1 MQATRGEV
9 LVVDDDPDVLGL
21 VEAVL
26 LAEGFVVRTAATS
39 TEAIASVRAD
49 RPNVVLLDLMLAD
62 SDGLDVLTEIHA
74 LADVPVVLLT
84 GRGAEADRVLGLRMG
99 AEDYIVKPFSPA
111 ELVARID
118 TILRRVSQRP
128 GSRPLKFGALCL
140 DLDSREVLVD
150 GNLIATT
157 AKEFDLLAYLA
168 SSPRQVLSRNRS
180 GPHPRSG
187 RTRRPSPSTCAACGS
202 RSRATPSGRAG
213 SSPCGGSATASTPE
227 HPAPLHVGTTAS
239 GRGRVDESW
248 AGDSTRPPKR
258 LS

>member
-168 SSPRQVLSRNRS
+168 SSPRQVLSRNQLLQQVWDSSSEWQDEATVTEHVRRLRLKIES
-180 GPHPRSG
+180 DPERPRWIVTVRG
-187 RTRRPSPSTCAACGS
+187 
-202 RSRATPSGRAG
+202 
-213 SSPCGGSATASTPE
+213 
-227 HPAPLHVGTTAS
+227 VGY
-239 GRGRVDESW
+239 RFD
-248 AGDSTRPPKR
+248 P
-258 LS
+258 

>member
-168 SSPRQVLSRNRS
+168 SSPRQVLSRNQLLQQVWASSSEWQDEATVTEHVRRLRLKFES
-180 GPHPRSG
+180 DPERPRWII
-187 RTRRPSPSTCAACGS
+187 T
-202 RSRATPSGRAG
+202 
-213 SSPCGGSATASTPE
+213 
-227 HPAPLHVGTTAS
+227 V
-239 GRGRVDESW
+239 RGLGYRFD
-248 AGDSTRPPKR
+248 P
-258 LS
+258 

>member
-140 DLDSREVLVD
+140 DLESREVLVE
-150 GNLIATT
+150 GNLIPTT

-168 SSPRQVLSRNRS
+168 SSPRQVLSRNQLLQQVWDSSSEWQDEATVTEHVRRLRLKIEAD
-180 GPHPRSG
+180 PERPRWLITVRG
-187 RTRRPSPSTCAACGS
+187 
-202 RSRATPSGRAG
+202 
-213 SSPCGGSATASTPE
+213 
-227 HPAPLHVGTTAS
+227 VGY
-239 GRGRVDESW
+239 RFD
-248 AGDSTRPPKR
+248 P
-258 LS
+258 

>member
-26 LAEGFVVRTAATS
+26 RSEGFVVRAVATS

-49 RPNVVLLDLMLAD
+49 RPDVVLLDRMLAD

-74 LADVPVVLLT
+74 VAKVPVILLT
-84 GRGAEADRVLGLRMG
+84 GRGAEPDRVLGLRMG
-99 AEDYIVKPFSPA
+99 AEDYIVKPFSPP

-118 TILRRVSQRP
+118 TILRRINQRP

-140 DLDSREVLVD
+140 DLESREVLVE
-150 GNLIATT
+150 GNLIPTT

-168 SSPRQVLSRNRS
+168 SSPRQVLSRNQLLQQVWDSSSEWQDEATVTEHVRRLRLKIEAD
-180 GPHPRSG
+180 PERPRWLITVRG
-187 RTRRPSPSTCAACGS
+187 
-202 RSRATPSGRAG
+202 
-213 SSPCGGSATASTPE
+213 
-227 HPAPLHVGTTAS
+227 VGY
-239 GRGRVDESW
+239 RFD
-248 AGDSTRPPKR
+248 P
-258 LS
+258 

>member
-62 SDGLDVLTEIHA
+62 SAGLDVLTEIHA
-74 LADVPVVLLT
+74 RAAGPVVLLT

-168 SSPRQVLSRNRS
+168 SSPRQVLSRNQLLQQVWASSSEWQDEATVTEHVRRLRLKIES
-180 GPHPRSG
+180 DPERPRWII
-187 RTRRPSPSTCAACGS
+187 T
-202 RSRATPSGRAG
+202 
-213 SSPCGGSATASTPE
+213 
-227 HPAPLHVGTTAS
+227 V
-239 GRGRVDESW
+239 RGLGYRFD
-248 AGDSTRPPKR
+248 P
-258 LS
+258 

>member
-1 MQATRGEV
+1 MQATRGEI

-74 LADVPVVLLT
+74 LANVPVVLLT

-99 AEDYIVKPFSPA
+99 AEDYIVKPFSPL

-118 TILRRVSQRP
+118 NILRRVSQRP
-128 GSRPLKFGALCL
+128 GSRPLKFGGLCL

-150 GNLIATT
+150 GKLIPTT

-168 SSPRQVLSRNRS
+168 ASPRQVLSRNQLLQQVWASSSEWQDEATVTEHVRRLRLKIES
-180 GPHPRSG
+180 DPERPRWII
-187 RTRRPSPSTCAACGS
+187 T
-202 RSRATPSGRAG
+202 
-213 SSPCGGSATASTPE
+213 
-227 HPAPLHVGTTAS
+227 V
-239 GRGRVDESW
+239 RGLGYRFD
-248 AGDSTRPPKR
+248 P
-258 LS
+258 

>member
-150 GNLIATT
+150 GKLIPTT

-168 SSPRQVLSRNRS
+168 ASPRQVLSRNQLLQQVWASSSEWQDEATVTEHVRRLRLKIES
-180 GPHPRSG
+180 DPERPRWII
-187 RTRRPSPSTCAACGS
+187 T
-202 RSRATPSGRAG
+202 
-213 SSPCGGSATASTPE
+213 
-227 HPAPLHVGTTAS
+227 V
-239 GRGRVDESW
+239 RGLGYRFD
-248 AGDSTRPPKR
+248 P
-258 LS
+258 

>member
-168 SSPRQVLSRNRS
+168 MSPRQVLSRNQLLQQVWSSSSEWQDEATVTEHIRRLRLKIEAD
-180 GPHPRSG
+180 PERPRWII
-187 RTRRPSPSTCAACGS
+187 T
-202 RSRATPSGRAG
+202 
-213 SSPCGGSATASTPE
+213 
-227 HPAPLHVGTTAS
+227 V
-239 GRGRVDESW
+239 RGLGYRFD
-248 AGDSTRPPKR
+248 P
-258 LS
+258 